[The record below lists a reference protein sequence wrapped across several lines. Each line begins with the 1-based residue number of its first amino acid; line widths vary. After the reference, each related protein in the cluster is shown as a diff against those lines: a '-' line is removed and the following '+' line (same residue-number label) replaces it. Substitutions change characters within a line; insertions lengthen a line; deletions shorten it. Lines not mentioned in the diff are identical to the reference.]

1 MDPPSWQEQAPHLS
15 NVARWSRGR
24 AEGARDGHLGRAKQD
39 KAIAFLDI
47 HSILVVLST
56 RHPSQLL
63 YGCMLM
69 QWSLLLIG
77 WVAGAPSLGDY
88 FDNFPGFDSD
98 LTRDDLYGYG
108 SFGDFRRGRGYE
120 DYFGAGPGSYGGF
133 NTGADRKDPGK
144 DDCSRIEADGVPLA
158 DLLLEA
164 AENLPAKVSEA
175 PAPVLELVHFF
186 ASKEQKL
193 FLLGHCPQAVALAL
207 LLEAEMEATTEGGNS
222 TEPTGVTQR
231 TVRQLSDLLEES
243 QTTWRSPFKALPVW
257 TGKWGQVLG
266 AAQRRTGILL
276 FPIGEQ
282 QFHVDFVPAAN
293 WSIWANRR
301 CRGRRD
307 LGNLQGTLLTT
318 CLQKCLLHPSC
329 RSATFWH
336 WQPGGM
342 GFDQRCFLSSSCTFE
357 LSTDE
362 GAEGAFLFEKLSVL
376 SQTEQE
382 RVQQTIRTK
391 GAAWAPR
398 AGHRLL
404 ATASEVTR
412 LWLLGGVGVD
422 PFANS
427 SAPPSK
433 DQEAEQDK
441 EGKKRSGKG
450 KGSQE
455 PKHSGKRRNATA
467 GLDVVEAYLSRHVE
481 LSGELPPLRSLPYSR
496 LGDVWWSTDEG
507 SSWTLMQQMAPWGP
521 RAHFGAV
528 AVQDGRCLLVFG
540 GIVTP
545 KDSNSSLESLGRQY
559 VNDVWYADLSDLG
572 SFSFRELALAPWEP
586 RAAFQALAWGSQGRA
601 LDSEAKMESIVL
613 LGGRTQQGLLKN
625 DAWALELQDVKK
637 LSAGATLNWQ
647 RRTASADWSP
657 RSDFAAATTFQ
668 HGVWIL
674 GGCDEAGVVLAD
686 VWHSKDLHT
695 WFQVQSQAPWGPRVG
710 ASAVTLSLGAVTGV
724 LLFGGYAYPDDDF
737 GPLPPSPPEEVAT
750 WFSSDG
756 ELWQSFG
763 PDFLAWTSGT
773 TDAATVAA
781 PCNMSEQSQGQT
793 CAYVAGGTNREGYYE
808 NTVRQLRLGDS
819 EVNLITQTSS
829 SPTEVGGPPK
839 PRQPDQPGHADPQDG
854 MQQVQILATCILGLA
869 LPLCFRF
876 CKLKAPL
883 PVDPAGRCLLKLLA
897 GVLILL
903 LCLAVLVG
911 FVLLRFSQ
919 ELAQLRA
926 EKCQLDAHT
935 VSGLRDTLGL
945 TKAAERWDEFE
956 ILLRLASR
964 ESQYYAYGFGGKS
977 GDPYGYGYGRYDRG
991 YDSFGGAD
999 EMPGRESGP
1008 KEDSPQSLKKELSML
1023 PTIQSVSCRTPK
1035 CDRNATCA
1043 SASQRSLQTPYGCCS
1058 DYMLLMLTDVTGWLH
1073 EQNIPYFIT
1082 YGTLLGAV
1090 REEDILPWT
1099 QDMDIVVDR
1108 RYWPQLQRG
1117 LEAAEFFG
1125 GRRYLF
1131 GVDQWE
1137 EKVSRVC
1144 ADWEGF
1150 ASSIIG
1156 GQEGDRF
1163 SRPADFHLDVYA
1175 SDWWQITDLHL
1186 VDCVEPL
1193 GIKHLQ
1199 IRGRNFSAPA
1209 RPRAC
1214 VEKLYGSEWRIPKKA
1229 LAGVN

>member
-1 MDPPSWQEQAPHLS
+1 MELLAQTAGIFSGGILG
-15 NVARWSRGR
+15 RWSPCR

-39 KAIAFLDI
+39 KARSFLDI
-47 HSILVVLST
+47 HSKLVVLST

-77 WVAGAPSLGDY
+77 WVSGAPSLGDY

-108 SFGDFRRGRGYE
+108 SFGDFRRGRGYD

-133 NTGADRKDPGK
+133 NTGADRKEPGK

-175 PAPVLELVHFF
+175 PAQVLELVHFF
-186 ASKEQKL
+186 ASKEHKL

-231 TVRQLSDLLEES
+231 AVRQLSDLLEES

-257 TGKWGQVLG
+257 SGKWGQVLG

-404 ATASEVTR
+404 ATASEPTR
-412 LWLLGGVGVD
+412 LWLLGGIGVD

-433 DQEAEQDK
+433 DQEAKQDK
-441 EGKKRSGKG
+441 DGKKRSGKG

-455 PKHSGKRRNATA
+455 AKHPGKRRNATA

-572 SFSFRELALAPWEP
+572 SFSFHELALAPWEP
-586 RAAFQALAWGSQGRA
+586 RAAFQALAWGSQGHA
-601 LDSEAKMESIVL
+601 LDSEANMESIVL
-613 LGGRTQQGLLKN
+613 LGGRTQPGLLKN

-674 GGCDEAGVVLAD
+674 GGSDEAGVVLAD
-686 VWHSKDLHT
+686 VWHSKDLQT

-773 TDAATVAA
+773 TDAATAA
-781 PCNMSEQSQGQT
+781 ATCNMSEQSKGQT

-808 NTVRQLRLGDS
+808 NTVRQLRLSDR
-819 EVNLITQTSS
+819 EVSLITQTSS

-839 PRQPDQPGHADPQDG
+839 PRQPDQPGHADPPDG

-903 LCLAVLVG
+903 VCLAVLVG

-999 EMPGRESGP
+999 EMSGRESGP

-1193 GIKHLQ
+1193 GVKHLQ